1 MCFQHIK
8 KFFKTM
14 VYPPSSYHT
23 KKYKEIVTLKK
34 PTSCNPSG

>member
-1 MCFQHIK
+1 MCFHHII

-14 VYPPSSYHT
+14 IYPHTSNHT
-23 KKYKEIVTLKK
+23 KKYTKIVTLKK